1 MSLNYTFLRNLELK
15 KLVTGIMIFEF
26 FNPGLPKILKECG
39 ADFVIYDTEH
49 SGVGIETIKT
59 MVAVGRGL
67 DLYPIVRVPSLNQ
80 NSISQYLDAGVKGIM
95 VPNVKSAEE
104 AKQIVKLAKYRPIG
118 ERGIAFN
125 VAHDHYSPDNPE
137 TKIREANSTNIIIAM
152 IESEEGVKNCEEI
165 LSVEGID
172 IGWLGHFDLTDSLRV
187 LGDFKHELFAE
198 SVEKVSKAGKITNK
212 PLGFLDI
219 NQSMLVQFREL
230 GFSVLGYGHEVL
242 VFQKAF
248 KDGIEMIKHL
258 KSGGNM

>member
-1 MSLNYTFLRNLELK
+1 MGLNYTFLRNLESKELI
-15 KLVTGIMIFEF
+15 TGIMIFEF
-26 FNPGLPKILKECG
+26 FNLGLPKILKECG

-49 SGVGIETIKT
+49 SGVGIETIKM
-59 MVAVGRGL
+59 MVAAGREL
-67 DLYPIVRVPSLNQ
+67 DLYPIVRVPSLDQ

-95 VPNVKSAEE
+95 VPNVKSAKE

-125 VAHDHYSPDNPE
+125 VAHDHYSPDDPE
-137 TKIREANSTNIIIAM
+137 KKIREANSSNIVIAM
-152 IESEEGVKNCEEI
+152 IESKEGVENCEEI

-172 IGWLGHFDLTDSLRV
+172 MGWLGHFDLTDSLGV
-187 LGDFKHELFAE
+187 LGNFQHELFTE

-219 NQSMLVQFREL
+219 NQSMLLQFRKL

-248 KDGIEMIKHL
+248 KDGIKMMKHL
-258 KSGGNM
+258 KTGGNM

>member
-1 MSLNYTFLRNLELK
+1 MNLNYTFLRNLESK
-15 KLVTGIMIFEF
+15 ELVTGIMIFEF

-49 SGVGIETIKT
+49 SGVGIETIKM
-59 MVAVGRGL
+59 MVAAGREL
-67 DLYPIVRVPSLNQ
+67 DLYPIVRVPSLDQ
-80 NSISQYLDAGVKGIM
+80 NSISQYLDAGIKGIM

-125 VAHDHYSPDNPE
+125 VAHDYYSPNDP
-137 TKIREANSTNIIIAM
+137 KKKLQEANSSNILIAM
-152 IESEEGVKNCEEI
+152 IESEEGVENCKEI

-172 IGWLGHFDLTDSLRV
+172 MGWLGHFDLTDSLRV
-187 LGDFKHELFAE
+187 LGDFEHELFTK
-198 SVEKVSKAGKITNK
+198 SIEKVSKASKIANK

-219 NQSMLVQFREL
+219 NQPMLAQFKEL

-242 VFQKAF
+242 VFQKAL

-258 KSGGNM
+258 K

>member
-1 MSLNYTFLRNLELK
+1 MNLNYTFLRNLESK
-15 KLVTGIMIFEF
+15 ELVTGIMIFEF

-49 SGVGIETIKT
+49 SGVGIETIKM
-59 MVAVGRGL
+59 MVAAGREL
-67 DLYPIVRVPSLNQ
+67 DLYPIVRVPSLDQ
-80 NSISQYLDAGVKGIM
+80 NSISQYLDAGIKGIM

-104 AKQIVKLAKYRPIG
+104 AKQIVKLAKYRPVG

-125 VAHDHYSPDNPE
+125 VAHDYYSPNDP
-137 TKIREANSTNIIIAM
+137 KKKLQEANSSNILIAM
-152 IESEEGVKNCEEI
+152 IESEEGVENCKEI

-172 IGWLGHFDLTDSLRV
+172 MGWLGHFDLTDSLRV
-187 LGDFKHELFAE
+187 LGDFEHELFTK
-198 SVEKVSKAGKITNK
+198 SIEKVSKASKIANK

-219 NQSMLVQFREL
+219 NQPMLAQFREL

-242 VFQKAF
+242 VFQKAL

-258 KSGGNM
+258 K

>member
-1 MSLNYTFLRNLELK
+1 
-15 KLVTGIMIFEF
+15 MITRIVRDQE
-26 FNPGLPKILKECG
+26 K
-39 ADFVIYDTEH
+39 V
-49 SGVGIETIKT
+49 
-59 MVAVGRGL
+59 L
-67 DLYPIVRVPSLNQ
+67 DLLIDEEQIVAIFQGKGEWGPRALGNR
-80 NSISQYLDAGVKGIM
+80 SILFDPRHK
-95 VPNVKSAEE
+95 E

-125 VAHDHYSPDNPE
+125 VAHDHYSPDDPE
-137 TKIREANSTNIIIAM
+137 KKIREANSTNIIIAM

-198 SVEKVSKAGKITNK
+198 SIEKVSKAGKITNK

-258 KSGGNM
+258 KPGGNM

>member
-1 MSLNYTFLRNLELK
+1 MSSNYSFLENLQSKE
-15 KLVTGIMIFEF
+15 LVTGIMIFEF

-49 SGVGIETIKT
+49 SGVGIETVKMMI
-59 MVAVGRGL
+59 AAGREL
-67 DLYPIVRVPSLNQ
+67 NLYPIVRVPSLDQ

-104 AKQIVKLAKYRPIG
+104 AKRIVKLAKYRPIG

-125 VAHDHYSPDNPE
+125 VAHDHYSQDDPE
-137 TKIREANSTNIIIAM
+137 KKIREANKNNILIAM
-152 IESEEGVKNCEEI
+152 IESAEGVQNCEEI
-165 LSVEGID
+165 FSVEGID
-172 IGWLGHFDLTDSLRV
+172 MGWLGHFDLTDSLGS
-187 LGDFKHELFAE
+187 LGDFKQELFTE
-198 SVEKVSKAGKITNK
+198 SIKKVSEAGKITNK

-219 NQSMLVQFREL
+219 NQAMLEQFREL

-242 VFQKAF
+242 VFQKAL

-258 KSGGNM
+258 K